1 MEGVCLA
8 APLPVSRAS
17 FERIVLVVSLVVLA
31 LIIGQSVMHSVSAWL
46 SSAEAKHI
54 VPVFEAPIANA
65 GKALGAALTS
75 WMPAWSIPT
84 PFGPLDVRHTASYT
98 IYEWFKLP
106 IILFL
111 TTYGMTLLR
120 LSISTQWIER
130 SIGRN
135 DLLEASGGA
144 LLGMFTPVCS
154 CTVTNIYAGIVAGG
168 ASQRASSAFLFASP
182 ALNEFAILFMFVIVG
197 PFGGLV
203 YVLAGFAAALA
214 TAYLAPVLGLD
225 PARFVQQVASP
236 HSCGTIVQESV
247 LVRAHRE
254 AWALFKRL
262 FGVVL
267 FSGLLAGILVNFN
280 LTLVESLKQ
289 AGAAWWGPLIAT
301 VLGLPLDINAA
312 STAPI
317 LVALHQIVPIG
328 TLEAAMMATTVS
340 SIPEWAMLNRLIG
353 KAGAIKVVL
362 WYATYVALLGLLL
375 NWLFA

>member
-1 MEGVCLA
+1 MSNRTV
-8 APLPVSRAS
+8 LPVARAS
-17 FERIVLVVSLVVLA
+17 FERVMPIISLMILVLIVAQALV
-31 LIIGQSVMHSVSAWL
+31 QSVSAWV
-46 SSAEAKHI
+46 SGADMKHV
-54 VPVFEAPIANA
+54 VPVFEAPIASA

-75 WMPAWSIPT
+75 WMPAWVVPT
-84 PFGPLDVRHTASYT
+84 PFGPLDVKYTASYT

-111 TTYGMTLLR
+111 TTYGMALLR
-120 LSISTQWIER
+120 LRVSTRWIER

-135 DLLEASGGA
+135 DLAGAAGGA
-144 LLGMFTPVCS
+144 VLGMCTPVCS

-197 PFGGLV
+197 PFGGMV
-203 YVLAGFAAALA
+203 YVATGFAAALA
-214 TAYLAPVLGLD
+214 TAYLASFLGLD
-225 PARFVQQVASP
+225 PARFVQQSVPQHACCSAAR
-236 HSCGTIVQESV
+236 ESI

-254 AWALFKRL
+254 AWALFRRL

-289 AGAAWWGPLIAT
+289 AGAAWWGPLAAT
-301 VLGLPLDINAA
+301 ALGLPLDINAA

-328 TLEAAMMATTVS
+328 TLVTAMMATTVS
-340 SIPEWAMLNRLIG
+340 SIPEWVMLNRLIG
-353 KAGAIKVVL
+353 RTGAVKVVL
-362 WYATYVALLGLLL
+362 WYAAYVALLGLLL

>member
-1 MEGVCLA
+1 MSSRPL
-8 APLPVSRAS
+8 LPVMRAS
-17 FERIVLVVSLVVLA
+17 FERAMPVISLIVLA
-31 LIIGQSVMHSVSAWL
+31 LIVAQALFQSVSSWL
-46 SSAEAKHI
+46 SGAEMKYI

-65 GKALGAALTS
+65 GKALGAALTA
-75 WMPAWSIPT
+75 WIPAWIIPT
-84 PFGPLDVRHTASYT
+84 PFGPLDVKDTASYI

-120 LSISTQWIER
+120 LHVSTTWIER

-135 DLLEASGGA
+135 DIAGAAGGA
-144 LLGMFTPVCS
+144 VLGMFTPVCS
-154 CTVTNIYAGIVAGG
+154 CTVTNIYAGLVAGG

-182 ALNEFAILFMFVIVG
+182 ALNEFAIIFMFVIVG

-203 YVLAGFAAALA
+203 YVITGFAAALI
-214 TAYLAPVLGLD
+214 TAYIAPLLRLD
-225 PARFVQQVASP
+225 PARFVQQIPLQRACCSA
-236 HSCGTIVQESV
+236 VQESI
-247 LVRAHRE
+247 LMRAHRE
-254 AWALFKRL
+254 SWALFKRL

-267 FSGLLAGILVNFN
+267 FSGFLAGILVNFN
-280 LTLVESLKQ
+280 LTLVEGLKQ
-289 AGAAWWGPLIAT
+289 AGGAWWGPLAAT

-328 TLEAAMMATTVS
+328 TLVAAMMATTVS
-340 SIPEWAMLNRLIG
+340 SIPEWAMLDRLIG
-353 KAGAIKVVL
+353 RDGAIRVVL
-362 WYATYVALLGLLL
+362 WYAAYVALLGLLL